1 MSLNRF
7 IFFGLVGTE
16 ARHEKAASKWEMR
29 KQRELRSLAREKRR
43 EHGLMEAIVR
53 LKELVLL

>member
-1 MSLNRF
+1 MSFNQC

-16 ARHEKAASKWEMR
+16 ARHEKAVSKWEMR
-29 KQRELRSLAREKRR
+29 KQRELRSLTREKRR
-43 EHGLMEAIVR
+43 EHGLMEAIVT